1 MYIFGYL
8 LIAIAKLISI
18 VVNLLIVL
26 IILNAVFSWFRITQ
40 QYSFIR
46 IIQRFVE
53 PILVPIRR
61 YLPRIEIDL
70 SPLIA
75 ILILYFINEFL
86 GKVLLRLGSSLL

>member
-8 LIAIAKLISI
+8 LIAIAKLISVI
-18 VVNLLIVL
+18 VNLLIIL
-26 IILNAVFSWFRITQ
+26 IILNAVFSWFTISQ
-40 QYSFIR
+40 QYAFIR
-46 IIQRFVE
+46 IIRRFVE
-53 PILVPIRR
+53 PILAPIRR

-70 SPLIA
+70 SPLVA